1 MLSAQVFT
9 FVVLNLCTMASF
21 KNKVVVITGGS
32 EGIGKALVHT
42 FLEDGARVA
51 TCGRNFDKLYQLQTQ
66 YPNQPLLTHTA
77 DVSKESDCNQFI
89 QKVIKVYGTIDILI
103 NNAGISMRALFE
115 ETELETLQKLM
126 DINFWGAVYCSK
138 FALPFIIENKGSLV
152 GISSISG
159 FRGLPGRSGYSA
171 SKFALNGWLES
182 LRTELAD
189 SDVHVLTACPGFTA
203 SNIRKVALNKAAKP
217 EAESLMQEE
226 KMMSSSECAMHIF
239 KVIEGRRRTMILTT
253 QGKEAVWLNRLFPS
267 LADKLIHKFY
277 FKAGSLIK

>member
-1 MLSAQVFT
+1 
-9 FVVLNLCTMASF
+9 
-21 KNKVVVITGGS
+21 
-32 EGIGKALVHT
+32 
-42 FLEDGARVA
+42 
-51 TCGRNFDKLYQLQTQ
+51 
-66 YPNQPLLTHTA
+66 
-77 DVSKESDCNQFI
+77 
-89 QKVIKVYGTIDILI
+89 
-103 NNAGISMRALFE
+103 MRALFE

-152 GISSISG
+152 GISSIAG

-189 SDVHVLTACPGFTA
+189 SGVHVLTACPGFTA

-239 KVIEGRRRTMILTT
+239 KAIEGRRRTMILTT